1 MIIGKH
7 CMTMYQERVYKNNM
21 ELLQSNPKME
31 RTKEENT
38 IILDFLPNGYA
49 LDERPMYMKTPIAQA
64 LGKEH
69 FVLLELV
76 PKKGVHL
83 QLYEEVYIG
92 EGKRDKIHHIVG
104 KIPLSKLTR
113 TAKSELEFIIKDI
126 VKKNEKRFIDFFNN
140 ARPLSTRMH
149 QIELL
154 PGVGKKHM
162 WEIINAREEKPFES
176 FDDIKKRVKLIPN
189 PEKLIIRRILQ
200 ELEGIEKHRFF
211 VDVY

>member
-7 CMTMYQERVYKNNM
+7 SMTMYLLQVYKKNM
-21 ELLQSNPKME
+21 ELLYSENKME
-31 RTKEENT
+31 RTKEENS

-49 LDERPMYMKTPIAQA
+49 MDDRPMYMKTPVAQA

-104 KIPLSKLTR
+104 KIPFSKLTR
-113 TAKSELEFIIKDI
+113 TARSELEFIIKDI
-126 VKKNEKRFIDFFNN
+126 VKKNEKKFVEFFNT

-162 WEIINAREEKPFES
+162 WEIINEREEKPFDS
-176 FDDIKKRVKLIPN
+176 FEDLKKRVRLIPD
-189 PEKLIIRRILQ
+189 PEKLIIKRII
-200 ELEGIEKHRFF
+200 EEMEGTEKHKLF
-211 VDVY
+211 VDIF